1 MPVRCEFRLYGKPT
15 PKLVDN
21 KKSLF
26 SEIAMYKHPELT
38 LEAFPREVLRE
49 QKVECKKSTVQRLL
63 VG

>member
-1 MPVRCEFRLYGKPT
+1 
-15 PKLVDN
+15 
-21 KKSLF
+21 
-26 SEIAMYKHPELT
+26 MYKHPELT